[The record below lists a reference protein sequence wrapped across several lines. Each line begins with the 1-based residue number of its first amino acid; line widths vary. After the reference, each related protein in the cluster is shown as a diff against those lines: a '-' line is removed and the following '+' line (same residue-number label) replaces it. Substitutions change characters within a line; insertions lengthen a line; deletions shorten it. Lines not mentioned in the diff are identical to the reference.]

1 MRNRIVT
8 AVKQRF
14 SIRKLSIGAA
24 SVLLGTSLYF
34 MGASSPVVH
43 AATTSSESAASSTDI
58 NKPVGVAE
66 NSTMNDADPVDV
78 AGYSTMNDADV
89 NNAIDK
95 YAQGKQKELQ
105 KELGDH
111 APLIRASDKQP
122 VTVDTLGKRA
132 YQVGKIKDKIDTD
145 IEQAKEQAKEDN
157 ESIEK
162 YEKDHPRTVNPNDK
176 DSDFFKNQGLSIDDE
191 RDSKINQ
198 ISVDHKDISLKD
210 ITLPKDKDQSEKFDG
225 IDGIDV
231 TYTNKM
237 THKEQHVMK
246 INSDNKVIVDFQH
259 NQCSGK
265 EITVTYDNLNN
276 SYYLENINNKTNRIK
291 ISKIERTF
299 SDIHPTDNTIFTS
312 NGSTPT
318 SDGLY
323 DECHGPQLIIYND
336 PSDGFFYNNIEQV
349 SVKDIYYD
357 DKGDE
362 ITFKDKD
369 GDKNKAWIFVTSLNS
384 DGLKDGKTCRK
395 DGKTYIE
402 KVKAEIKA
410 ENSDPTPAD
419 IEKLAGSTVT
429 GPVEGN
435 AADTHHGWWYSDE
448 DNGSYNNGP
457 YTGLAWDNNS
467 EDNRYA
473 FVGAVAIKYQPG
485 LTITYGADD
494 NAWGSHWVCT
504 QTQVVSSLNQRVI
517 IYDHIKDDTENVTRN
532 DTVTRTIHY
541 LYDNGNTAQPDKTQ
555 TVSFNETG
563 TKDDVTGEITWSND
577 NAQSVDSVNTP
588 SIVGYTPDKSSI
600 EKQSFKFGDQDVE
613 VTVTYHANAQIAK
626 ITYIDDTT
634 KNNLDSQAAIGK
646 FGQAITFA
654 TAPAAEIENYKKK
667 GYVFV
672 SNNFDNQTYQAV
684 DSNNVFEV
692 HFKHGTTP
700 IDPEHPGAGYSAT
713 DLEKTITRTINYLD
727 GEGNSVAQAHDDS
740 LKFTASGTVDKVT
753 GKLVS
758 VDDRGNIT
766 GAGQLTWKAETHGFD
781 HVDSPTVRGMHVTNV
796 TPADQKDGDNVKEV
810 TVTKDS
816 SDIVVNVYYAPNGT
830 HQKNAKTVPS
840 TQTVKIVDN
849 QGKELRP
856 SIVDS
861 FTFSRTPDVT
871 DAEGKTTE
879 GQWNATEHTY
889 GTVAAPVIP
898 GYVAEKGRAG
908 GKKATIDNPNVVD
921 QIVYH
926 KLSTIIPV
934 TPDHKPIPNAPQPEY
949 PNDPQDPT
957 NVKPNE
963 PIPNVPGY
971 TPVDPSPIT
980 PQDPTK
986 PTEVIYTKTGTISVK
1001 YHDTTE
1007 DKDLKGYGTNA
1018 EGKENDP
1025 FTYDPTSDL
1034 KDLEG
1039 RGYVVDGEVPNIPNK
1054 FSDGPQTFVIN
1065 VKHGTTTVTSNNPG
1079 KPGEPVDPKNPEGP
1093 KYPKG
1098 TELDQVKRTGTQT
1111 IHYVGA
1117 GDKTPA
1123 DNKQTFVFTREIT
1136 FDDVTGKIISVTPWN
1151 VQSHTFGNV
1160 DTPVIP
1166 GYHAD
1171 KAVAGG
1177 ETVTPDDLNKV
1188 ITVTYAPDGG
1198 SGDNPGSNGGGD
1210 QGTTP
1215 TPEPTPDDQPD
1226 TKLPSDNN
1234 TDKDV
1239 EKDKQDKP
1247 KAVKKARKII
1257 KTRITKQEHIGNAEK
1272 AEPLAEQEHND
1283 QTVASPVKNEA
1294 NEPQLPQTGEANT
1307 SVIGLLGMLV
1317 ADFAAILGFESSRSR
1332 KHKN

>member
-517 IYDHIKDDTENVTRN
+517 IYDHIKDGTENVTGN
-532 DTVTRTIHY
+532 DDVNMTVHY
-541 LYDNGNTAQPDKTQ
+541 VMDDGSNAPSDSKQ
-555 TVSFNETG
+555 TVNFTETG
-563 TKDDVTGEITWSND
+563 VKDKVTGKIAWTPADSQTLND
-577 NAQSVDSVNTP
+577 VESPVLT
-588 SIVGYTPDKSSI
+588 GYTANIKTA
-600 EKQSFKFGDQDVE
+600 KGKAVNFGDPDIN
-613 VTVTYHANAQIAK
+613 VTVHYSANAQTAK

-634 KNNLDSQAAIGK
+634 KNNLYSQAANGK
-646 FGQAITFA
+646 FGQAITFTTDPTKDIA
-654 TAPAAEIENYKKK
+654 NYENQ
-667 GYVFV
+667 GY
-672 SNNFDNQTYQAV
+672 
-684 DSNNVFEV
+684 
-692 HFKHGTTP
+692 
-700 IDPEHPGAGYSAT
+700 
-713 DLEKTITRTINYLD
+713 
-727 GEGNSVAQAHDDS
+727 
-740 LKFTASGTVDKVT
+740 
-753 GKLVS
+753 KLVS
-758 VDDRGNIT
+758 ND
-766 GAGQLTWKAETHGFD
+766 F
-781 HVDSPTVRGMHVTNV
+781 
-796 TPADQKDGDNVKEV
+796 KDGTKYKADDKQNEFIVHLTHDKPGKGDETKPGKGDETKPGKGDETKPGKGDETKPGKEGSK
-810 TVTKDS
+810 TPEKPDQPSKEGSKTPEKPIDS
-816 SDIVVNVYYAPNGT
+816 RT
-830 HQKNAKTVPS
+830 
-840 TQTVKIVDN
+840 VDN
-849 QGKELRP
+849 HVSAK
-856 SIVDS
+856 
-861 FTFSRTPDVT
+861 
-871 DAEGKTTE
+871 
-879 GQWNATEHTY
+879 
-889 GTVAAPVIP
+889 
-898 GYVAEKGRAG
+898 
-908 GKKATIDNPNVVD
+908 
-921 QIVYH
+921 
-926 KLSTIIPV
+926 ST
-934 TPDHKPIPNAPQPEY
+934 A
-949 PNDPQDPT
+949 
-957 NVKPNE
+957 
-963 PIPNVPGY
+963 
-971 TPVDPSPIT
+971 
-980 PQDPTK
+980 
-986 PTEVIYTKTGTISVK
+986 
-1001 YHDTTE
+1001 
-1007 DKDLKGYGTNA
+1007 
-1018 EGKENDP
+1018 
-1025 FTYDPTSDL
+1025 
-1034 KDLEG
+1034 
-1039 RGYVVDGEVPNIPNK
+1039 
-1054 FSDGPQTFVIN
+1054 
-1065 VKHGTTTVTSNNPG
+1065 
-1079 KPGEPVDPKNPEGP
+1079 
-1093 KYPKG
+1093 
-1098 TELDQVKRTGTQT
+1098 KR
-1111 IHYVGA
+1111 
-1117 GDKTPA
+1117 
-1123 DNKQTFVFTREIT
+1123 E
-1136 FDDVTGKIISVTPWN
+1136 
-1151 VQSHTFGNV
+1151 
-1160 DTPVIP
+1160 
-1166 GYHAD
+1166 
-1171 KAVAGG
+1171 
-1177 ETVTPDDLNKV
+1177 
-1188 ITVTYAPDGG
+1188 
-1198 SGDNPGSNGGGD
+1198 
-1210 QGTTP
+1210 
-1215 TPEPTPDDQPD
+1215 
-1226 TKLPSDNN
+1226 
-1234 TDKDV
+1234 
-1239 EKDKQDKP
+1239 
-1247 KAVKKARKII
+1247 
-1257 KTRITKQEHIGNAEK
+1257 
-1272 AEPLAEQEHND
+1272 
-1283 QTVASPVKNEA
+1283 
-1294 NEPQLPQTGEANT
+1294 LPQTSATINT
-1307 SVIGLLGMLV
+1307 GIWTGLVSMIASLGLLG
-1317 ADFAAILGFESSRSR
+1317 ASKKR
-1332 KHKN
+1332 KKN

>member
-517 IYDHIKDDTENVTRN
+517 IYDHIKDGTENVTGN
-532 DTVTRTIHY
+532 DDVNMTVHY
-541 LYDNGNTAQPDKTQ
+541 VMDDGSNAPSDSKQ
-555 TVSFNETG
+555 TVNFTETG
-563 TKDDVTGEITWSND
+563 VKDKVTGKIAWTPADSQTLND
-577 NAQSVDSVNTP
+577 VESPVLT
-588 SIVGYTPDKSSI
+588 GYTANIKTA
-600 EKQSFKFGDQDVE
+600 KGKAVNFGDPDIN
-613 VTVTYHANAQIAK
+613 VTVHYSANAQTAK

-634 KNNLDSQAAIGK
+634 KNNLYSQAANGK
-646 FGQAITFA
+646 FGQAITFTTDPTKDIA
-654 TAPAAEIENYKKK
+654 NYENQ
-667 GYVFV
+667 GY
-672 SNNFDNQTYQAV
+672 
-684 DSNNVFEV
+684 
-692 HFKHGTTP
+692 
-700 IDPEHPGAGYSAT
+700 
-713 DLEKTITRTINYLD
+713 
-727 GEGNSVAQAHDDS
+727 
-740 LKFTASGTVDKVT
+740 
-753 GKLVS
+753 KLVS
-758 VDDRGNIT
+758 ND
-766 GAGQLTWKAETHGFD
+766 F
-781 HVDSPTVRGMHVTNV
+781 
-796 TPADQKDGDNVKEV
+796 KDGTKYKADDKQNEFIVHLTHDKPGKGDETKPGKGDETKPGKGDETKPGKGDETKPGKGDETKPGKGDETKPGKGDETKPGKGDETKPGKEGSK
-810 TVTKDS
+810 TPEKPDQPSKEGSKTPEKPDQPSKEGSKTPEKPIDS
-816 SDIVVNVYYAPNGT
+816 RT
-830 HQKNAKTVPS
+830 
-840 TQTVKIVDN
+840 VDN
-849 QGKELRP
+849 HVSAK
-856 SIVDS
+856 
-861 FTFSRTPDVT
+861 
-871 DAEGKTTE
+871 
-879 GQWNATEHTY
+879 
-889 GTVAAPVIP
+889 
-898 GYVAEKGRAG
+898 
-908 GKKATIDNPNVVD
+908 
-921 QIVYH
+921 
-926 KLSTIIPV
+926 ST
-934 TPDHKPIPNAPQPEY
+934 A
-949 PNDPQDPT
+949 
-957 NVKPNE
+957 
-963 PIPNVPGY
+963 
-971 TPVDPSPIT
+971 
-980 PQDPTK
+980 
-986 PTEVIYTKTGTISVK
+986 
-1001 YHDTTE
+1001 
-1007 DKDLKGYGTNA
+1007 
-1018 EGKENDP
+1018 
-1025 FTYDPTSDL
+1025 
-1034 KDLEG
+1034 
-1039 RGYVVDGEVPNIPNK
+1039 
-1054 FSDGPQTFVIN
+1054 
-1065 VKHGTTTVTSNNPG
+1065 
-1079 KPGEPVDPKNPEGP
+1079 
-1093 KYPKG
+1093 
-1098 TELDQVKRTGTQT
+1098 KR
-1111 IHYVGA
+1111 
-1117 GDKTPA
+1117 
-1123 DNKQTFVFTREIT
+1123 E
-1136 FDDVTGKIISVTPWN
+1136 
-1151 VQSHTFGNV
+1151 
-1160 DTPVIP
+1160 
-1166 GYHAD
+1166 
-1171 KAVAGG
+1171 
-1177 ETVTPDDLNKV
+1177 
-1188 ITVTYAPDGG
+1188 
-1198 SGDNPGSNGGGD
+1198 
-1210 QGTTP
+1210 
-1215 TPEPTPDDQPD
+1215 
-1226 TKLPSDNN
+1226 
-1234 TDKDV
+1234 
-1239 EKDKQDKP
+1239 
-1247 KAVKKARKII
+1247 
-1257 KTRITKQEHIGNAEK
+1257 
-1272 AEPLAEQEHND
+1272 
-1283 QTVASPVKNEA
+1283 
-1294 NEPQLPQTGEANT
+1294 LPQTSATINT
-1307 SVIGLLGMLV
+1307 GIWTGLVSMIASLGLLG
-1317 ADFAAILGFESSRSR
+1317 ASKKR
-1332 KHKN
+1332 KKN

>member
-517 IYDHIKDDTENVTRN
+517 IYDHIKDGTENVTGN
-532 DTVTRTIHY
+532 DDVNMTVHY
-541 LYDNGNTAQPDKTQ
+541 VMDDGSNAPSDSKQ
-555 TVSFNETG
+555 TVNFTETG
-563 TKDDVTGEITWSND
+563 VKDKVTGKIAWTPADSQTLND
-577 NAQSVDSVNTP
+577 VESPVLT
-588 SIVGYTPDKSSI
+588 GYTANIKTA
-600 EKQSFKFGDQDVE
+600 KGKAVNFGDPDIN
-613 VTVTYHANAQIAK
+613 VTVHYSANAQTAK

-634 KNNLDSQAAIGK
+634 KNNLYSQAANGK
-646 FGQAITFA
+646 FGQAITFTTDPTKDIA
-654 TAPAAEIENYKKK
+654 NYENQ
-667 GYVFV
+667 GY
-672 SNNFDNQTYQAV
+672 
-684 DSNNVFEV
+684 
-692 HFKHGTTP
+692 
-700 IDPEHPGAGYSAT
+700 
-713 DLEKTITRTINYLD
+713 
-727 GEGNSVAQAHDDS
+727 
-740 LKFTASGTVDKVT
+740 
-753 GKLVS
+753 KLVS
-758 VDDRGNIT
+758 ND
-766 GAGQLTWKAETHGFD
+766 F
-781 HVDSPTVRGMHVTNV
+781 
-796 TPADQKDGDNVKEV
+796 KDGTKYKADDKQNEFIVHLTHDKPGKGDETKPGKGDETKPGKGDETKPGKGDETKPGKGDETKPGKGDETKPGKEGSK
-810 TVTKDS
+810 TPEKPDQPSKEGSKTPEKPDQPSKEGSKTPEKPIDS
-816 SDIVVNVYYAPNGT
+816 RT
-830 HQKNAKTVPS
+830 
-840 TQTVKIVDN
+840 VDN
-849 QGKELRP
+849 HVSAK
-856 SIVDS
+856 
-861 FTFSRTPDVT
+861 
-871 DAEGKTTE
+871 
-879 GQWNATEHTY
+879 
-889 GTVAAPVIP
+889 
-898 GYVAEKGRAG
+898 
-908 GKKATIDNPNVVD
+908 
-921 QIVYH
+921 
-926 KLSTIIPV
+926 ST
-934 TPDHKPIPNAPQPEY
+934 A
-949 PNDPQDPT
+949 
-957 NVKPNE
+957 
-963 PIPNVPGY
+963 
-971 TPVDPSPIT
+971 
-980 PQDPTK
+980 
-986 PTEVIYTKTGTISVK
+986 
-1001 YHDTTE
+1001 
-1007 DKDLKGYGTNA
+1007 
-1018 EGKENDP
+1018 
-1025 FTYDPTSDL
+1025 
-1034 KDLEG
+1034 
-1039 RGYVVDGEVPNIPNK
+1039 
-1054 FSDGPQTFVIN
+1054 
-1065 VKHGTTTVTSNNPG
+1065 
-1079 KPGEPVDPKNPEGP
+1079 
-1093 KYPKG
+1093 
-1098 TELDQVKRTGTQT
+1098 KR
-1111 IHYVGA
+1111 
-1117 GDKTPA
+1117 
-1123 DNKQTFVFTREIT
+1123 E
-1136 FDDVTGKIISVTPWN
+1136 
-1151 VQSHTFGNV
+1151 
-1160 DTPVIP
+1160 
-1166 GYHAD
+1166 
-1171 KAVAGG
+1171 
-1177 ETVTPDDLNKV
+1177 
-1188 ITVTYAPDGG
+1188 
-1198 SGDNPGSNGGGD
+1198 
-1210 QGTTP
+1210 
-1215 TPEPTPDDQPD
+1215 
-1226 TKLPSDNN
+1226 
-1234 TDKDV
+1234 
-1239 EKDKQDKP
+1239 
-1247 KAVKKARKII
+1247 
-1257 KTRITKQEHIGNAEK
+1257 
-1272 AEPLAEQEHND
+1272 
-1283 QTVASPVKNEA
+1283 
-1294 NEPQLPQTGEANT
+1294 LPQTSATINT
-1307 SVIGLLGMLV
+1307 GIWTGLVSMIASLGLLG
-1317 ADFAAILGFESSRSR
+1317 ASKKR
-1332 KHKN
+1332 KKN

>member
-132 YQVGKIKDKIDTD
+132 CQVGKIKDKIDTD

-517 IYDHIKDDTENVTRN
+517 IYDHIKDGTENVTGN
-532 DTVTRTIHY
+532 DDVNMTVHY
-541 LYDNGNTAQPDKTQ
+541 VMDDGSNAPSDSKQ
-555 TVSFNETG
+555 TVNFTETG
-563 TKDDVTGEITWSND
+563 VKDKVTGKIAWTPADSQTLND
-577 NAQSVDSVNTP
+577 VP
-588 SIVGYTPDKSSI
+588 SPVLTGYTADIKTA
-600 EKQSFKFGDQDVE
+600 KGKAVNFGDPDIN
-613 VTVTYHANAQIAK
+613 VTVHYSANAQTAK

-692 HFKHGTTP
+692 HFKHGTITVTP
-700 IDPEHPGAGYSAT
+700 DNPGDPKNPINPNDPDPKSPKYPEGTTKNDLTKDSTQTIIYHYS
-713 DLEKTITRTINYLD
+713 DGSKPDEKKTETHEDTFTRTK
-727 GEGNSVAQAHDDS
+727 V
-740 LKFTASGTVDKVT
+740 VDKVT
-753 GKLVS
+753 GEV
-758 VDDRGNIT
+758 IT
-766 GAGQLTWKAETHGFD
+766 TTPWTGSHTFD
-781 HVDSPTVRGMHVTNV
+781 S
-796 TPADQKDGDNVKEV
+796 KDVP
-810 TVTKDS
+810 
-816 SDIVVNVYYAPNGT
+816 VVNGY
-830 HQKNAKTVPS
+830 HSDKKTVGGK
-840 TQTVKIVDN
+840 TATVN
-849 QGKELRP
+849 N
-856 SIVDS
+856 
-861 FTFSRTPDVT
+861 PDVT
-871 DAEGKTTE
+871 DTVTYTPNGK
-879 GQWNATEHTY
+879 
-889 GTVAAPVIP
+889 
-898 GYVAEKGRAG
+898 
-908 GKKATIDNPNVVD
+908 
-921 QIVYH
+921 
-926 KLSTIIPV
+926 IIPV
-934 TPDHKPIPNAPQPEY
+934 DPSGNPIPNVPNPTY
-949 PNDPQDPT
+949 PTDPNDPT
-957 NVKPNE
+957 KVVPNE
-963 PIPNVPGY
+963 PVPDVPGRTPEVSTVTPEDPSQDTPVVYNPIPNVPG
-971 TPVDPSPIT
+971 PSVGP
-980 PQDPTK
+980 
-986 PTEVIYTKTGTISVK
+986 
-1001 YHDTTE
+1001 
-1007 DKDLKGYGTNA
+1007 
-1018 EGKENDP
+1018 
-1025 FTYDPTSDL
+1025 SD
-1034 KDLEG
+1034 
-1039 RGYVVDGEVPNIPNK
+1039 N
-1054 FSDGPQTFVIN
+1054 
-1065 VKHGTTTVTSNNPG
+1065 
-1079 KPGEPVDPKNPEGP
+1079 
-1093 KYPKG
+1093 
-1098 TELDQVKRTGTQT
+1098 
-1111 IHYVGA
+1111 
-1117 GDKTPA
+1117 
-1123 DNKQTFVFTREIT
+1123 
-1136 FDDVTGKIISVTPWN
+1136 
-1151 VQSHTFGNV
+1151 
-1160 DTPVIP
+1160 
-1166 GYHAD
+1166 
-1171 KAVAGG
+1171 
-1177 ETVTPDDLNKV
+1177 
-1188 ITVTYAPDGG
+1188 
-1198 SGDNPGSNGGGD
+1198 
-1210 QGTTP
+1210 TP
-1215 TPEPTPDDQPD
+1215 TPVTPTPGKTTEEKKPD
-1226 TKLPSDNN
+1226 ENKD
-1234 TDKDV
+1234 DKDV
-1239 EKDKQDKP
+1239 DEPDDDEDVVP
-1247 KAVKKARKII
+1247 TPRHHKKHNGGESRT
-1257 KTRITKQEHIGNAEK
+1257 TRPRPTGYTPA
-1272 AEPLAEQEHND
+1272 PRGSSYLD
-1283 QTVASPVKNEA
+1283 A
-1294 NEPQLPQTGEANT
+1294 NGKVHYKLPQTGESDSEEMAAVLGGAAAT
-1307 SVIGLLGMLV
+1307 IGLIGLAG
-1317 ADFAAILGFESSRSR
+1317 AKKRRHE
-1332 KHKN
+1332 

>member
-132 YQVGKIKDKIDTD
+132 CQVGKIKDKIDTD

-517 IYDHIKDDTENVTRN
+517 IYDHIKDGTENVTGN
-532 DTVTRTIHY
+532 DDVNMTVHY
-541 LYDNGNTAQPDKTQ
+541 VMDDGSNAPSDSKQ
-555 TVSFNETG
+555 TVNFTETG
-563 TKDDVTGEITWSND
+563 VKDKVTGKIAWTPADSQTLND
-577 NAQSVDSVNTP
+577 VESPVLT
-588 SIVGYTPDKSSI
+588 GYTANIKTA
-600 EKQSFKFGDQDVE
+600 KGKAVNFGDPDIN
-613 VTVTYHANAQIAK
+613 VTVHYSANAQTAK

-634 KNNLDSQAAIGK
+634 KNNLYSQAANGK
-646 FGQAITFA
+646 FGQAITFTTDPTKDIA
-654 TAPAAEIENYKKK
+654 NYENQ
-667 GYVFV
+667 GY
-672 SNNFDNQTYQAV
+672 
-684 DSNNVFEV
+684 
-692 HFKHGTTP
+692 
-700 IDPEHPGAGYSAT
+700 
-713 DLEKTITRTINYLD
+713 
-727 GEGNSVAQAHDDS
+727 
-740 LKFTASGTVDKVT
+740 
-753 GKLVS
+753 KLVS
-758 VDDRGNIT
+758 ND
-766 GAGQLTWKAETHGFD
+766 F
-781 HVDSPTVRGMHVTNV
+781 
-796 TPADQKDGDNVKEV
+796 KDGTKYKADDKQNEFIVHLTHDKPGKGDETKPGKGDETKPGKGDETKPGKGDETKPGKGDETKPGKGDETKPGKGDETKPGKGDETKPGKGDETKPGKEGSK
-810 TVTKDS
+810 TPEKPDQPSKEGSKTPEKPIDS
-816 SDIVVNVYYAPNGT
+816 RT
-830 HQKNAKTVPS
+830 
-840 TQTVKIVDN
+840 VDN
-849 QGKELRP
+849 HVSAK
-856 SIVDS
+856 
-861 FTFSRTPDVT
+861 
-871 DAEGKTTE
+871 
-879 GQWNATEHTY
+879 
-889 GTVAAPVIP
+889 
-898 GYVAEKGRAG
+898 
-908 GKKATIDNPNVVD
+908 
-921 QIVYH
+921 
-926 KLSTIIPV
+926 ST
-934 TPDHKPIPNAPQPEY
+934 A
-949 PNDPQDPT
+949 
-957 NVKPNE
+957 
-963 PIPNVPGY
+963 
-971 TPVDPSPIT
+971 
-980 PQDPTK
+980 
-986 PTEVIYTKTGTISVK
+986 
-1001 YHDTTE
+1001 
-1007 DKDLKGYGTNA
+1007 
-1018 EGKENDP
+1018 
-1025 FTYDPTSDL
+1025 
-1034 KDLEG
+1034 
-1039 RGYVVDGEVPNIPNK
+1039 
-1054 FSDGPQTFVIN
+1054 
-1065 VKHGTTTVTSNNPG
+1065 
-1079 KPGEPVDPKNPEGP
+1079 
-1093 KYPKG
+1093 
-1098 TELDQVKRTGTQT
+1098 KR
-1111 IHYVGA
+1111 
-1117 GDKTPA
+1117 
-1123 DNKQTFVFTREIT
+1123 E
-1136 FDDVTGKIISVTPWN
+1136 
-1151 VQSHTFGNV
+1151 
-1160 DTPVIP
+1160 
-1166 GYHAD
+1166 
-1171 KAVAGG
+1171 
-1177 ETVTPDDLNKV
+1177 
-1188 ITVTYAPDGG
+1188 
-1198 SGDNPGSNGGGD
+1198 
-1210 QGTTP
+1210 
-1215 TPEPTPDDQPD
+1215 
-1226 TKLPSDNN
+1226 
-1234 TDKDV
+1234 
-1239 EKDKQDKP
+1239 
-1247 KAVKKARKII
+1247 
-1257 KTRITKQEHIGNAEK
+1257 
-1272 AEPLAEQEHND
+1272 
-1283 QTVASPVKNEA
+1283 
-1294 NEPQLPQTGEANT
+1294 LPQTSATINT
-1307 SVIGLLGMLV
+1307 GIWTGLVSMIASLGLLG
-1317 ADFAAILGFESSRSR
+1317 ASKKR
-1332 KHKN
+1332 KKN

>member
-24 SVLLGTSLYF
+24 SVLLGTSMYF

-517 IYDHIKDDTENVTRN
+517 IYDHIKDGTENVTGN
-532 DTVTRTIHY
+532 DDVNMTVHY
-541 LYDNGNTAQPDKTQ
+541 VMDDGSNAPSDSKQ
-555 TVSFNETG
+555 TVNFTETG
-563 TKDDVTGEITWSND
+563 VKDKVTGKIAWTPADSQTLND
-577 NAQSVDSVNTP
+577 VESPVLT
-588 SIVGYTPDKSSI
+588 GYTANIKTA
-600 EKQSFKFGDQDVE
+600 KGKAVNFGDPDIN
-613 VTVTYHANAQIAK
+613 VTVHYSANAQTAK

-634 KNNLDSQAAIGK
+634 KNNLYSQAANGK
-646 FGQAITFA
+646 FGQAITFTTDPTKDIA
-654 TAPAAEIENYKKK
+654 NYENQ
-667 GYVFV
+667 GY
-672 SNNFDNQTYQAV
+672 
-684 DSNNVFEV
+684 
-692 HFKHGTTP
+692 
-700 IDPEHPGAGYSAT
+700 
-713 DLEKTITRTINYLD
+713 
-727 GEGNSVAQAHDDS
+727 
-740 LKFTASGTVDKVT
+740 
-753 GKLVS
+753 KLVS
-758 VDDRGNIT
+758 ND
-766 GAGQLTWKAETHGFD
+766 F
-781 HVDSPTVRGMHVTNV
+781 
-796 TPADQKDGDNVKEV
+796 KDGTKYKADDKQNEFIVHLTHDKPSKEGSK
-810 TVTKDS
+810 TPEKPDQPSKEGSKTPEKPIDS
-816 SDIVVNVYYAPNGT
+816 RT
-830 HQKNAKTVPS
+830 
-840 TQTVKIVDN
+840 VDN
-849 QGKELRP
+849 HVSAK
-856 SIVDS
+856 
-861 FTFSRTPDVT
+861 
-871 DAEGKTTE
+871 
-879 GQWNATEHTY
+879 
-889 GTVAAPVIP
+889 
-898 GYVAEKGRAG
+898 
-908 GKKATIDNPNVVD
+908 
-921 QIVYH
+921 
-926 KLSTIIPV
+926 ST
-934 TPDHKPIPNAPQPEY
+934 A
-949 PNDPQDPT
+949 
-957 NVKPNE
+957 
-963 PIPNVPGY
+963 
-971 TPVDPSPIT
+971 
-980 PQDPTK
+980 
-986 PTEVIYTKTGTISVK
+986 
-1001 YHDTTE
+1001 
-1007 DKDLKGYGTNA
+1007 
-1018 EGKENDP
+1018 
-1025 FTYDPTSDL
+1025 
-1034 KDLEG
+1034 
-1039 RGYVVDGEVPNIPNK
+1039 
-1054 FSDGPQTFVIN
+1054 
-1065 VKHGTTTVTSNNPG
+1065 
-1079 KPGEPVDPKNPEGP
+1079 
-1093 KYPKG
+1093 
-1098 TELDQVKRTGTQT
+1098 KR
-1111 IHYVGA
+1111 
-1117 GDKTPA
+1117 
-1123 DNKQTFVFTREIT
+1123 E
-1136 FDDVTGKIISVTPWN
+1136 
-1151 VQSHTFGNV
+1151 
-1160 DTPVIP
+1160 
-1166 GYHAD
+1166 
-1171 KAVAGG
+1171 
-1177 ETVTPDDLNKV
+1177 
-1188 ITVTYAPDGG
+1188 
-1198 SGDNPGSNGGGD
+1198 
-1210 QGTTP
+1210 
-1215 TPEPTPDDQPD
+1215 
-1226 TKLPSDNN
+1226 
-1234 TDKDV
+1234 
-1239 EKDKQDKP
+1239 
-1247 KAVKKARKII
+1247 
-1257 KTRITKQEHIGNAEK
+1257 
-1272 AEPLAEQEHND
+1272 
-1283 QTVASPVKNEA
+1283 
-1294 NEPQLPQTGEANT
+1294 LPQTSATINT
-1307 SVIGLLGMLV
+1307 GIWTGLVSMIASLGLLG
-1317 ADFAAILGFESSRSR
+1317 ASKKR
-1332 KHKN
+1332 KKN

>member
-517 IYDHIKDDTENVTRN
+517 IYDHIKDGTENVTGN
-532 DTVTRTIHY
+532 DDVNMTVHY
-541 LYDNGNTAQPDKTQ
+541 VMDDGSNAPSDSKQ
-555 TVSFNETG
+555 TVNFTETG
-563 TKDDVTGEITWSND
+563 VKDKVTGKIAWTPADSQTLND
-577 NAQSVDSVNTP
+577 VESPVLT
-588 SIVGYTPDKSSI
+588 GYTANIKTA
-600 EKQSFKFGDQDVE
+600 KGKAVNFGDPDIN
-613 VTVTYHANAQIAK
+613 VTVHYSANAQTAK

-634 KNNLDSQAAIGK
+634 KNNLYSQAANGK
-646 FGQAITFA
+646 FGQAITFTTDPTKDIA
-654 TAPAAEIENYKKK
+654 NYENQ
-667 GYVFV
+667 GY
-672 SNNFDNQTYQAV
+672 
-684 DSNNVFEV
+684 
-692 HFKHGTTP
+692 
-700 IDPEHPGAGYSAT
+700 
-713 DLEKTITRTINYLD
+713 
-727 GEGNSVAQAHDDS
+727 
-740 LKFTASGTVDKVT
+740 
-753 GKLVS
+753 KLVS
-758 VDDRGNIT
+758 ND
-766 GAGQLTWKAETHGFD
+766 F
-781 HVDSPTVRGMHVTNV
+781 
-796 TPADQKDGDNVKEV
+796 KDGTKYKADDKQNEFIVHLTHDKPGKGDETKPGKGDETKPGKGDETKPGKGDETKPGKGDETKPGKGDETKPGKGDETKPGKGDETKPGKGDETKPGKGDETKPGKGDETKPGKGDETKPGKGDETKPGKEGSK
-810 TVTKDS
+810 TPEKPDQPSKEGSKTPEKPDQPSKEGSKTPEKPIDS
-816 SDIVVNVYYAPNGT
+816 RT
-830 HQKNAKTVPS
+830 
-840 TQTVKIVDN
+840 VDN
-849 QGKELRP
+849 HVSAK
-856 SIVDS
+856 
-861 FTFSRTPDVT
+861 
-871 DAEGKTTE
+871 
-879 GQWNATEHTY
+879 
-889 GTVAAPVIP
+889 
-898 GYVAEKGRAG
+898 
-908 GKKATIDNPNVVD
+908 
-921 QIVYH
+921 
-926 KLSTIIPV
+926 ST
-934 TPDHKPIPNAPQPEY
+934 A
-949 PNDPQDPT
+949 
-957 NVKPNE
+957 
-963 PIPNVPGY
+963 
-971 TPVDPSPIT
+971 
-980 PQDPTK
+980 
-986 PTEVIYTKTGTISVK
+986 
-1001 YHDTTE
+1001 
-1007 DKDLKGYGTNA
+1007 
-1018 EGKENDP
+1018 
-1025 FTYDPTSDL
+1025 
-1034 KDLEG
+1034 
-1039 RGYVVDGEVPNIPNK
+1039 
-1054 FSDGPQTFVIN
+1054 
-1065 VKHGTTTVTSNNPG
+1065 
-1079 KPGEPVDPKNPEGP
+1079 
-1093 KYPKG
+1093 
-1098 TELDQVKRTGTQT
+1098 KR
-1111 IHYVGA
+1111 
-1117 GDKTPA
+1117 
-1123 DNKQTFVFTREIT
+1123 E
-1136 FDDVTGKIISVTPWN
+1136 
-1151 VQSHTFGNV
+1151 
-1160 DTPVIP
+1160 
-1166 GYHAD
+1166 
-1171 KAVAGG
+1171 
-1177 ETVTPDDLNKV
+1177 
-1188 ITVTYAPDGG
+1188 
-1198 SGDNPGSNGGGD
+1198 
-1210 QGTTP
+1210 
-1215 TPEPTPDDQPD
+1215 
-1226 TKLPSDNN
+1226 
-1234 TDKDV
+1234 
-1239 EKDKQDKP
+1239 
-1247 KAVKKARKII
+1247 
-1257 KTRITKQEHIGNAEK
+1257 
-1272 AEPLAEQEHND
+1272 
-1283 QTVASPVKNEA
+1283 
-1294 NEPQLPQTGEANT
+1294 LPQTSATINT
-1307 SVIGLLGMLV
+1307 GIWTGLVSMIASLGLLG
-1317 ADFAAILGFESSRSR
+1317 ASKKR
-1332 KHKN
+1332 KKN

>member
-517 IYDHIKDDTENVTRN
+517 IYDHIKDGTENVTGN
-532 DTVTRTIHY
+532 DDVNMTVHY
-541 LYDNGNTAQPDKTQ
+541 VMDDGSNAPSDSKQ
-555 TVSFNETG
+555 TVNFTETG
-563 TKDDVTGEITWSND
+563 VKDKVTGKIAWTPADSQTLND
-577 NAQSVDSVNTP
+577 VESPVLT
-588 SIVGYTPDKSSI
+588 GYTANIKTA
-600 EKQSFKFGDQDVE
+600 KGKAVNFGDPDIN
-613 VTVTYHANAQIAK
+613 VTVHYSANAQTAK

-634 KNNLDSQAAIGK
+634 KNNLYSQAANGK
-646 FGQAITFA
+646 FGQAITFTTDPTKDIA
-654 TAPAAEIENYKKK
+654 NYENQ
-667 GYVFV
+667 GY
-672 SNNFDNQTYQAV
+672 
-684 DSNNVFEV
+684 
-692 HFKHGTTP
+692 
-700 IDPEHPGAGYSAT
+700 
-713 DLEKTITRTINYLD
+713 
-727 GEGNSVAQAHDDS
+727 
-740 LKFTASGTVDKVT
+740 
-753 GKLVS
+753 KLVS
-758 VDDRGNIT
+758 ND
-766 GAGQLTWKAETHGFD
+766 F
-781 HVDSPTVRGMHVTNV
+781 
-796 TPADQKDGDNVKEV
+796 KDGTKYKADDKQNEFIVHLTHDKPGKGDETKPGKGDETKPGKGDETKPGKGDETKPGKGDETKPGKGDETKPGKEGFK
-810 TVTKDS
+810 TPEKPDQPSKEGSKTPEKPIDS
-816 SDIVVNVYYAPNGT
+816 RT
-830 HQKNAKTVPS
+830 
-840 TQTVKIVDN
+840 VDN
-849 QGKELRP
+849 HVSAK
-856 SIVDS
+856 
-861 FTFSRTPDVT
+861 
-871 DAEGKTTE
+871 
-879 GQWNATEHTY
+879 
-889 GTVAAPVIP
+889 
-898 GYVAEKGRAG
+898 
-908 GKKATIDNPNVVD
+908 
-921 QIVYH
+921 
-926 KLSTIIPV
+926 ST
-934 TPDHKPIPNAPQPEY
+934 A
-949 PNDPQDPT
+949 
-957 NVKPNE
+957 
-963 PIPNVPGY
+963 
-971 TPVDPSPIT
+971 
-980 PQDPTK
+980 
-986 PTEVIYTKTGTISVK
+986 
-1001 YHDTTE
+1001 
-1007 DKDLKGYGTNA
+1007 
-1018 EGKENDP
+1018 
-1025 FTYDPTSDL
+1025 
-1034 KDLEG
+1034 
-1039 RGYVVDGEVPNIPNK
+1039 
-1054 FSDGPQTFVIN
+1054 
-1065 VKHGTTTVTSNNPG
+1065 
-1079 KPGEPVDPKNPEGP
+1079 
-1093 KYPKG
+1093 
-1098 TELDQVKRTGTQT
+1098 KR
-1111 IHYVGA
+1111 
-1117 GDKTPA
+1117 
-1123 DNKQTFVFTREIT
+1123 E
-1136 FDDVTGKIISVTPWN
+1136 
-1151 VQSHTFGNV
+1151 
-1160 DTPVIP
+1160 
-1166 GYHAD
+1166 
-1171 KAVAGG
+1171 
-1177 ETVTPDDLNKV
+1177 
-1188 ITVTYAPDGG
+1188 
-1198 SGDNPGSNGGGD
+1198 
-1210 QGTTP
+1210 
-1215 TPEPTPDDQPD
+1215 
-1226 TKLPSDNN
+1226 
-1234 TDKDV
+1234 
-1239 EKDKQDKP
+1239 
-1247 KAVKKARKII
+1247 
-1257 KTRITKQEHIGNAEK
+1257 
-1272 AEPLAEQEHND
+1272 
-1283 QTVASPVKNEA
+1283 
-1294 NEPQLPQTGEANT
+1294 LPQTSATINT
-1307 SVIGLLGMLV
+1307 GIWTGLVSMIASLGLLG
-1317 ADFAAILGFESSRSR
+1317 ASKKR
-1332 KHKN
+1332 KKN